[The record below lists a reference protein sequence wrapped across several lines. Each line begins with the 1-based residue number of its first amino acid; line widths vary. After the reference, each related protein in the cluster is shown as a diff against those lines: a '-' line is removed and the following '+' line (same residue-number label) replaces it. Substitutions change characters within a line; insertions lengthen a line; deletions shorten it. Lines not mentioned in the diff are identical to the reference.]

1 MTQVSTKLLIP
12 FFCFISDRQRP
23 CDAADDGNVD
33 DAVAIDDDV
42 NTLSSCIADALFPRY
57 TAVLF

>member
-12 FFCFISDRQRP
+12 FFGLISDRQRP
-23 CDAADDGNVD
+23 CDAAADGNVD

-42 NTLSSCIADALFPRY
+42 NTLSSCITDALFPR
-57 TAVLF
+57 